1 MARPKEND
9 DSRHSEPLGVCCV
22 RLAEPRK
29 TIASKLVPVPA
40 LVPVPVSLLNLVPI
54 LAHGSHRGFLHTVSN
69 IGETM
74 KNMGGTRSASNSG
87 SKG

>member
-29 TIASKLVPVPA
+29 TIASNPVT
-40 LVPVPVSLLNLVPI
+40 VSLLNLVPV
-54 LAHGSHRGFLHTVSN
+54 LAHGSHLGLRHTVSN

-87 SKG
+87 SNG